1 MSLDLVILNEEAPNR
16 SPPFAALVHGYRSG
30 EFPKIPI
37 IRIWGAA
44 DETGQKVSVFHAPSL
59 LNTQVCCHVHGV
71 YPYCYIEYNRNLI
84 PDEGNYRPFMPKN
97 Y

>member
-1 MSLDLVILNEEAPNR
+1 MDRDTPYTRFRLGNIDSYQGSPSNLDR
-16 SPPFAALVHGYRSG
+16 G